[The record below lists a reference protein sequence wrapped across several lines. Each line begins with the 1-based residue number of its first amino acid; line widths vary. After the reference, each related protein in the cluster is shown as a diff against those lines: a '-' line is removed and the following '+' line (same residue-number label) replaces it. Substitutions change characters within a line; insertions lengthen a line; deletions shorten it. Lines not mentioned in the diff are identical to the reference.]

1 MRRRNIYTGYPAFPG
16 TKEESSR
23 FFKYYEESQFENLIR
38 PVENTAI
45 MEAVCR
51 KLGLDVEAV
60 DFQHS
65 LQHAGIFRT
74 YLHMEKLRQE
84 LIRFLYYRIEFSYQ

>member
-1 MRRRNIYTGYPAFPG
+1 M
-16 TKEESSR
+16 
-23 FFKYYEESQFENLIR
+23 IR

-60 DFQHS
+60 KKEAEERKENTGKKRILVVDDNGTA
-65 LQHAGIFRT
+65 LRT
-74 YLHMEKLRQE
+74 MKAMLEA
-84 LIRFLYYRIEFSYQ
+84 YYDVAVAISGAQAMTSIGKKGRI